1 MIKTASLSAFYIGS
15 AKIDFR
21 AKTAYPPPCILS
33 YFPLYSTTLK
43 STKNFCVFCEING
56 SNLLPES
63 YFEDEVFIM
72 SNDISK
78 MRNIGISAHIDSGKT
93 TLSERI
99 LFYCDRIHALHEVR
113 GKDGVGATMDNME
126 MERERGITIQSAST
140 QVTWKDYTVNVIDTP
155 GHVDFTIEVERS
167 LRVLDGAILVLC
179 SVGGVQSQSITVD
192 RQLKRYHVPRIA
204 FVNKCD
210 RTGANPLKVRM
221 QLREKLGLNAYMMQ
235 IPIGLED
242 KLEGVVD
249 LVTMKAL
256 YFEGEN
262 GTQVRMAEIPPHLTA
277 EAQKYRE
284 EMLDAASMF
293 SDELAEAFL
302 EGTETEEMI
311 REAIRKGTLA
321 EQFVPVFLG
330 SAYKNKGIQ
339 PLLDGVGYYLPDPS
353 EIKNTALALDENEK
367 PITLGCEENAPVVAL
382 GFKLE
387 DGKYGQLTYVRIYQ
401 GTLKK
406 GEELF
411 NTRARKK
418 FKVGRLVRMNSA
430 TMEDINEGGPG
441 DIVALFGVDCASG
454 DTFCGGGLNYA
465 MSSMYVPD
473 PVISLSLTP
482 KDKQAA
488 DQMSKAL
495 NRFTKEDP
503 TFRSY
508 VDKESN
514 QTIIQGMGELHLEVY
529 IERMRREYKCEVETG
544 MPQVAYR
551 EAITQRADFNY
562 THKKQTGG
570 SGQFGRVAGFIEP
583 LAEEDYEFV
592 NQIKGGAIPSE
603 FIPSCDK
610 GFKEA
615 VKRGTLIGFPIVGTR
630 VTINDGQSHPVD
642 SSDMAFQAAAIGAFR
657 EAYKAAKPAILEPI
671 MKVSIEG
678 PQEFQG
684 NIFGLINQRR
694 GVIVSSTEDDN
705 FTRVDAEVPLSEM
718 FGFSTILRSSTQ
730 GKAEYSMEFAKYGKA
745 PSSVSEQ
752 LIKEYEAKRLAEKK

>member
-1 MIKTASLSAFYIGS
+1 MG
-15 AKIDFR
+15 
-21 AKTAYPPPCILS
+21 
-33 YFPLYSTTLK
+33 
-43 STKNFCVFCEING
+43 
-56 SNLLPES
+56 
-63 YFEDEVFIM
+63 
-72 SNDISK
+72 NDISK

-126 MERERGITIQSAST
+126 LEKERGITIQSAST
-140 QVTWKDYTVNVIDTP
+140 QVKWKDYTVNVIDTP

-210 RTGANPLKVRM
+210 RTGANPFKVRM

-249 LVTMKAL
+249 LVTMKAM

-262 GTQVRMAEIPPHLTA
+262 GTQIRMAEIPQHLLA
-277 EAQKYRE
+277 DAQKYRE
-284 EMLDAASMF
+284 EMIDAATMF

-302 EGTETEEMI
+302 EGAETEEMI
-311 REAIRKGTLA
+311 RAAVRKGTLA

-339 PLLDGVGYYLPDPS
+339 PLLDAVGYYLPDPT
-353 EIKNTALALDENEK
+353 EIENTALNIDEDEK
-367 PITLGCEENAPVVAL
+367 PIVLGTDENAPVVAL

-387 DGKYGQLTYVRIYQ
+387 DGKYGQLTYVRVYQ

-411 NTRARKK
+411 NTRAKKK

-441 DIVALFGVDCASG
+441 DIVALFGIDCASG
-454 DTFCGGGLNYA
+454 DTFCGGNLNYA

-529 IERMRREYKCEVETG
+529 IERMRREYKCDVETG

-583 LAEEDYEFV
+583 ITEQDYEFD

-615 VKRGTLIGFPIVGTR
+615 VKRGTLIGFPIVGTKI
-630 VTINDGQSHPVD
+630 TINDGQSHPVD

-694 GVIVSSTEDDN
+694 GIIVSSTEDDS

-745 PSSVSEQ
+745 PASISEE